1 MTAQAIISSIKKLP
15 SRERRKVL
23 AWADRELAVR
33 EDQLDRKGVAEAKAE
48 MAAGAKARPFA
59 EVCREMTEAQAL
71 REAMRRDRELTTGK
85 AKGRTHGEVMKTAR
99 QALGCA

>member
-33 EDQLDRKGVAEAKAE
+33 EDQLDRKAVAEAKAE
-48 MAAGAKARPFA
+48 MAAGAKPRPFG
-59 EVCREMTEAQAL
+59 EVCREM
-71 REAMRRDRELTTGK
+71 GI
-85 AKGRTHGEVMKTAR
+85 
-99 QALGCA
+99 